1 MVQFG
6 KKYDILF
13 KKEILM
19 KKTISSFIL
28 ACTLF
33 TTPILAATTQINA
46 KDIVID
52 EVEQYPFIGIVG
64 LENDLLDNNILMG
77 FRVGMQNNVWRTM
90 VTYEDN
96 FDEYQSLMLQVDRTL
111 VAGLF
116 NGKGRI
122 YLGLSTGII
131 DTGNDWM
138 NAININES
146 DTSTVN
152 TAGYAMGGN
161 IGLMYYI
168 SEQVDI
174 SLEYRYLSVQEVDQF
189 DRIKGFSIALH
200 YFF

>member
-1 MVQFG
+1 
-6 KKYDILF
+6 
-13 KKEILM
+13 M

>member
-1 MVQFG
+1 
-6 KKYDILF
+6 
-13 KKEILM
+13 M
-19 KKTISSFIL
+19 KKTINSFIL
-28 ACTLF
+28 ACALF
-33 TTPILAATTQINA
+33 TTPIFSATTQMKA
-46 KDIVID
+46 SDIVID

-64 LENDLLDNNILMG
+64 LENDLLDNNILLG
-77 FRVGMQNNVWRTM
+77 FRVGMQNNLWRSM

-146 DTSTVN
+146 DTSTIN

-161 IGLMYYI
+161 IGLMYYV

-174 SLEYRYLSVQEVDQF
+174 SLEYRYLSVQEVDHF
-189 DRIKGFSIALH
+189 DRIKGFSIAIH

>member
-19 KKTISSFIL
+19 KKTIYSFIL
-28 ACTLF
+28 VCTLL
-33 TTPILAATTQINA
+33 TTPILAVTSQMQSQ
-46 KDIVID
+46 DIVIS

-96 FDEYQSLMLQVDRTL
+96 FDKYQALMLQVDRTI

-131 DTGNDWM
+131 DTGNDWL
-138 NAININES
+138 NALNINES
-146 DTSTVN
+146 DTTTVN
-152 TAGYAMGGN
+152 TAGYAIGGN

-174 SLEYRYLSVQEVDQF
+174 SLEYRYLNVQEVDQF

>member
-19 KKTISSFIL
+19 KKIISSFIL
-28 ACTLF
+28 AYTLF
-33 TTPILAATTQINA
+33 ANPLSASTSQIQP

-64 LENDLLDNNILMG
+64 LDNALLDNNLLMG

-96 FDEYQSLMLQVDRTL
+96 FDQYQALMLQVDRTI

-122 YLGLSTGII
+122 YLGLSGGIV

-138 NAININES
+138 NALNINKS
-146 DTSTVN
+146 DTSIVN

-161 IGLMYYI
+161 IGLMYYV

-174 SLEYRYLSVQEVDQF
+174 SLEYRYLSVKDVDQF
-189 DRIKGFSIALH
+189 DRIKGFSIAIH

>member
-1 MVQFG
+1 MEQFG
-6 KKYDILF
+6 KKYDILY

-19 KKTISSFIL
+19 KKNIYLYIIIS
-28 ACTLF
+28 ALF
-33 TTPILAATTQINA
+33 TTPMFATTTQMKA
-46 KDIVID
+46 KDIVIQ

-64 LENDLLDNNILMG
+64 LQNDLLDNNILMG

-96 FDEYQSLMLQVDRTL
+96 FDKYQGLMLEVDRTI

-116 NGKGRI
+116 HGKGRI
-122 YLGLSTGII
+122 YLGLSTGIV
-131 DTGNDWM
+131 DTGDDWL
-138 NAININES
+138 NALNINKS
-146 DTSTVN
+146 DTTAVN
-152 TAGYAMGGN
+152 SAGYAFGGN
-161 IGLMYYI
+161 IGLMYYL

-174 SLEYRYLSVQEVDQF
+174 SLEYRYLDVQDVDRF